1 MSIALG
7 CLNLVS
13 FIVAVYFYTKSQEET
28 FDGDD
33 DWENKYKKPLELAPD
48 NFYYRTIKAKY
59 KERFLFS
66 ASFLV
71 ALTDRYHRF
80 QLFFKSLLIL
90 SIVTYQPLFYWW
102 DLLIYFAVWSFTF
115 TLTFRNGK
123 KTRAV

>member
-1 MSIALG
+1 MNPVIGSVNIIA
-7 CLNLVS
+7 
-13 FIVAVYFYTKSQEET
+13 FILAGYFYTKSQEET
-28 FDGDD
+28 FDGDL
-33 DWENKYKKPLELAPD
+33 DWTNKYKKPLEVAPD

-71 ALTDRYHRF
+71 ALTDNYHLF
-80 QLFFKSLLIL
+80 QLFFKLLMIL

-102 DLLIYFAVWSFTF
+102 DALIYFAVWSFTF

-123 KTRAV
+123 KG